1 MRRIASDMQGLVQDL
16 QKWIDLRLD
25 LAVLEVEER
34 LDKLRNDLALGVTVA
49 ILAFFAALFALTTLA
64 LGVGWLL
71 GRPFWGFLA
80 VAVLLI
86 LILGV
91 LQAVKPRLMP
101 PSNLF
106 ETLRERQEDEEP
118 DRSEAPPEGTESS
131 TAKGSNA
138 TEPSSAS

>member
-1 MRRIASDMQGLVQDL
+1 MQGLVQDL

-34 LDKLRNDLALGVTVA
+34 IDELRNELALGVTVA
-49 ILAFFAALFALTTLA
+49 ILAFFAALFALTALA

-80 VAVLLI
+80 ISVLLL

-91 LQAVKPRLMP
+91 LQSVKPQLMP

-106 ETLRERQEDEEP
+106 ETLRERKEDEEP
-118 DRSEAPPEGTESS
+118 DRPDIPPEGATSSAENDSAAPESS
-131 TAKGSNA
+131 
-138 TEPSSAS
+138 SS